1 MPTNDFFSENYAHA
15 RTKFLSAA
23 KNAGAALHAYEH
35 PSQRGP
41 DGGRLSIHVGSI
53 GPPYASRGLLLISGT
68 YGVEGFAGSGCQVGF
83 FRDSLYEALG
93 KSACAIMVHAL
104 NPYGFAWIRRV

>member
-1 MPTNDFFSENYAHA
+1 MPTSEFFSDDYAHA

-23 KNAGAALHAYEH
+23 QHARAEIYAYEH
-35 PSQRGP
+35 PSQRDP
-41 DGGRLSIHVGSI
+41 GGGTLSIDVAVVG
-53 GPPYASRGLLLISGT
+53 PKDASGCLLLISGT
-68 YGVEGFAGSGCQVGF
+68 HGVEGFAGSGCQVGF
-83 FRDSLYEALG
+83 FRDSLYESLG